1 MNSSFW
7 NKAAINGLLLA
18 FVSILMMVIQTV
30 FDPGKAMGIVLWVV
44 KLVGT
49 VGLLYYFMKEFGK
62 QVETYAYSDAFKF
75 GLAVSFFSSIIAS
88 CYYFIHVAFLFP
100 DVNTQMTNALLMG
113 LEQSGATSAMNTD
126 KLIANLPLIVCISQ
140 FFYMNILG
148 LLWSSILGGSSK
160 HKDPATP
167 FDR

>member
-18 FVSILMMVIQTV
+18 FVSIVMMVIQTV
-30 FDPGKAMGIVLWVV
+30 FDMGKAMDIILWIV
-44 KLVGT
+44 KLAGT
-49 VGLLYYFMKEFGK
+49 VGLLYYFMREFGK
-62 QVETYAYSDAFKF
+62 QCETYTYSDAFKF

-88 CYYFIHVAFLFP
+88 CYYFVHVAFLFP
-100 DVNTQMTNALLMG
+100 DVNTQMSNAILMG
-113 LEQSGATSAMNTD
+113 LEQTVATSEMNTD

-148 LLWSSILGGSSK
+148 LLWSSILGSSTK
-160 HKDPATP
+160 HKEPATP